1 MPKSY
6 LTEFNTLLFNT
17 LLTFALLT
25 FALLSFALLSNAPLK
40 QYQRLFKIRI
50 FRWVIVLRVNSAQIA
65 SKCFSVASYKSTPM
79 QMLDSQSTSVLKG

>member
-1 MPKSY
+1 MWKWFSPMPKSY

-40 QYQRLFKIRI
+40 A
-50 FRWVIVLRVNSAQIA
+50 V
-65 SKCFSVASYKSTPM
+65 SKAI
-79 QMLDSQSTSVLKG
+79 